1 MKQKIY
7 PLLLAN
13 GERQKITLVVV
24 NEPEEHELRVMGWKV
39 GIIKFSK

>member
-24 NEPEEHELRVMGWKV
+24 NELWAKGHGLE
-39 GIIKFSK
+39 S